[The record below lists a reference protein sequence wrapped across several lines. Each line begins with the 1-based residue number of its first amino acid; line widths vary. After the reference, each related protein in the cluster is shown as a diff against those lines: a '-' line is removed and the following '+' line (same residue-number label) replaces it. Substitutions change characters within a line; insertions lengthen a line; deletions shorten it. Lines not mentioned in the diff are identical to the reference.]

1 MLLIR
6 YPAPPLRRN
15 DASRKQILSNSSG
28 PSASTA
34 WISEREMAFGNTA
47 VRWLKSIQYFP

>member
-6 YPAPPLRRN
+6 YPGPLCRN
-15 DASRKQILSNSSG
+15 DAIRKQILFNSSV